1 MEKSGLFGRECSDGV
16 PSNMF
21 PLFGTPPQ
29 SSPTAPVFSTV
40 NNAQGNLSAVD
51 RLKSFETWPKY
62 LRPTKEE
69 MASAGFVYTGQSD
82 RVVCFACKRE
92 LKDWAPEDIPL
103 QEHYRWSKECE
114 YLRMVYVPSLLP
126 QRTPFTMPR
135 RK

>member
-1 MEKSGLFGRECSDGV
+1 MEQSTIFGTERPDGT

-21 PLFGTPPQ
+21 PLFGTLSQ
-29 SSPTAPVFSTV
+29 TVAAPGFSTV
-40 NNAQGNLSAVD
+40 SNVQGKLSAMD

-92 LKDWAPEDIPL
+92 MKDWSPDDIPL
-103 QEHYRWSKECE
+103 HEHYKWSKECE
-114 YLRMVYVPSLLP
+114 YLRIVYVPSVLP
-126 QRTPFTMPR
+126 QRTPFTMPW